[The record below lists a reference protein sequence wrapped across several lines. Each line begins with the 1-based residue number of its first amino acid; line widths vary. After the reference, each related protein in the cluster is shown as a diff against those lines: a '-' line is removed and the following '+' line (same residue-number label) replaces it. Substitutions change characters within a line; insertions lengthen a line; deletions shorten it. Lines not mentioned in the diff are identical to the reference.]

1 MTSPHPITPLIYPV
15 TADISPLQQLSVFD
29 MTASELRH
37 ILAGLPFA
45 VIYDFVRSVASS
57 LIRQGLG
64 SEAAER
70 IEAFDALA
78 TRRGEEDGPL
88 LDIHAALMQ
97 ILTAVRISID
107 DIDGAMTSAASAL
120 SLLSQSP
127 KRKDEP
133 FLSVLAALLHD
144 ISIIHCSIGEY
155 RQAERDIE
163 KSLKILE
170 RLSRQNPARYSP
182 AQMLAVSAS
191 TAIYRSRMRQAN
203 LLAHYRVATDTYMDM
218 LKSGDDSAANALIE
232 SLSNEGRTLARMGKQ
247 RDAVQY
253 FTRALKYLNQIEA
266 EFSLRQLQL
275 SVDLGEALI
284 SIKASRDKGVHLLN
298 TMLHKA
304 TKLQADEEHR
314 RIVDV
319 LLNARSGSL
328 DILGFWHKIFPR

>member
-1 MTSPHPITPLIYPV
+1 MTLSPTISPLIYPV
-15 TADISPLQQLSVFD
+15 TADITSLRQLSLSD
-29 MTASELRH
+29 ITASELRH
-37 ILAGLPFA
+37 ALSAISFA
-45 VIYDFVRSVASS
+45 EVYDFVRSVASE
-57 LIRQGLG
+57 LIADGRG
-64 SEAAER
+64 SEAVER

-78 TRRGEEDGPL
+78 TRRGEEEGRL

-97 ILTAVRISID
+97 ILTAVRISIGD
-107 DIDGAMTSAASAL
+107 MDGAMTSAAAAL

-127 KRKDEP
+127 KRKDEA

-144 ISIIHCSIGEY
+144 ISIIHCSRGEY

-170 RLSRQNPARYSP
+170 RLSRQNPQRYSP

-191 TAIYRSRMRQAN
+191 TSIYRSRMRQAN
-203 LLAHYRVATDTYMDM
+203 LLAHYRVATDTYMEM
-218 LKSGDDSAANALIE
+218 LKNGDDSAANSLIE
-232 SLSNEGRTLARMGKQ
+232 SLTAEGRTLARMGKQ
-247 RDAVQY
+247 REAVQY
-253 FTRALKYLNQIEA
+253 FTRALKYLNQIEP

-304 TKLQADEEHR
+304 TRLQADAEHR

>member
-1 MTSPHPITPLIYPV
+1 MTSSPAIAPLVYPV
-15 TADISPLQQLSVFD
+15 TADITSLQQLSLSD
-29 MTASELRH
+29 ITASELRH
-37 ILAGLPFA
+37 ALAAMPFTE
-45 VIYDFVRSVASS
+45 VYDFVRSVASE
-57 LIRQGLG
+57 LVAEERGG
-64 SEAAER
+64 EAVER

-78 TRRGEEDGPL
+78 TRRGEEEGRL

-97 ILTAVRISID
+97 ILTAVQISIG
-107 DIDGAMTSAASAL
+107 DIDGAMASAASAL

-144 ISIIHCSIGEY
+144 ISIIHCSRGEY

-170 RLSRQNPARYSP
+170 RLSRQNPERYSS
-182 AQMLAVSAS
+182 AQMMAVSAS
-191 TAIYRSRMRQAN
+191 TSIYRSRMRQAN
-203 LLAHYRVATDTYMDM
+203 LLAHYRVATDTYMEM
-218 LKSGDDSAANALIE
+218 LKSGDDSAANSLID
-232 SLSNEGRTLARMGKQ
+232 SLTDEGRTLARMGKQ
-247 RDAVQY
+247 REAVQY
-253 FTRALKYLNQIEA
+253 FTRALKYLTQIEP

-284 SIKASRDKGVHLLN
+284 AIKAQRDKGVHLLN

-304 TKLQADEEHR
+304 TRLNAGEEHR